1 MKDALSQSPAG
12 KAIKVSFK
20 SCFYQQQISSL
31 FTIMFQVI
39 SAFWKNSLLYKKVL
53 QQNIFNFQLHFFQ
66 IFIFIIN
73 KFQMNATFRGLFANR
88 NLPLNISIIFLYFHY
103 TSADP
108 TLKRLEKNCWKN
120 LSYGIITTT
129 YHWQPFS
136 ILCLLEVFLYLCWY
150 KSKVKND
157 LKYVFKFWFRYG
169 LLAPNSKFF
178 DLLQL
183 I

>member
-1 MKDALSQSPAG
+1 MPAKTKNVQQNPKNFIYIYEDFFSRCSTYSAFFIFKQEQYLNGMKDALSQSPAG

-73 KFQMNATFRGLFANR
+73 KFQMNATFRGLFGNR
-88 NLPLNISIIFLYFHY
+88 NLPLNISIFFFIF
-103 TSADP
+103 
-108 TLKRLEKNCWKN
+108 
-120 LSYGIITTT
+120 IILLL
-129 YHWQPFS
+129 
-136 ILCLLEVFLYLCWY
+136 ILL
-150 KSKVKND
+150 
-157 LKYVFKFWFRYG
+157 
-169 LLAPNSKFF
+169 
-178 DLLQL
+178 
-183 I
+183 